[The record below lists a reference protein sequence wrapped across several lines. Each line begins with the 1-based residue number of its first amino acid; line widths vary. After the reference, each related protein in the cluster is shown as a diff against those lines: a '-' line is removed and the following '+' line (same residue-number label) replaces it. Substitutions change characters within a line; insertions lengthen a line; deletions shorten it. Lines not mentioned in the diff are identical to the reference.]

1 MSKDYVSKLSPE
13 KCWSSIFPSSYDLG
27 IRNLLYIVKLCLA
40 APLCNAESE
49 RVFWFLWRIFSKDRQ
64 SKKHETLEII
74 FHTRSDDGQIKESYR
89 DVSNMFLNEYPEG
102 TVRKRKRHLH
112 GHEYPS
118 HRASNKKSHH
128 NAASVLLSISS
139 DKEDKIRKLMPLK
152 KYHLIVFQI
161 MSGIPMMT
169 SNW

>member
-1 MSKDYVSKLSPE
+1 M
-13 KCWSSIFPSSYDLG
+13 
-27 IRNLLYIVKLCLA
+27 
-40 APLCNAESE
+40 
-49 RVFWFLWRIFSKDRQ
+49 FS
-64 SKKHETLEII
+64 
-74 FHTRSDDGQIKESYR
+74 
-89 DVSNMFLNEYPEG
+89 NEYPEG

-118 HRASNKKSHH
+118 HLASNKKSHH

-139 DKEDKIRKLMPLK
+139 DKEEKIRKLMPQK

-161 MSGIPMMT
+161 MTSVLMMT